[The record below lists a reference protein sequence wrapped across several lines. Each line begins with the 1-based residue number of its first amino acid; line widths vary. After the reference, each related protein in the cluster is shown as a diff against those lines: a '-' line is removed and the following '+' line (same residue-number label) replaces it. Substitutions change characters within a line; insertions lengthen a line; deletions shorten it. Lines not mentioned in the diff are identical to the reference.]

1 MEQISQ
7 TFMTIGQTHLGYA
20 LEVSY
25 RCVGR
30 SEIWQYVSAR
40 QLALSEL
47 LQLIDDAAHATLPGT
62 RPPSVAGQLPLSLD

>member
-1 MEQISQ
+1 MERISQ
-7 TFMTIGQTHLGYA
+7 TYMMVGLTHEGYA
-20 LEVSY
+20 LDVSY

-30 SEIWQYVSAR
+30 PELWQYVSGR

-62 RPPSVAGQLPLSLD
+62 QPPSVAGQLPLSLD